1 MKGIYSTLIIGL
13 LVCASLISCSTSK
26 PTASVP
32 AVPAVPAQPK
42 VINLDLTASA
52 RPNAYV
58 NLDYGIR
65 INIKDVRAEF
75 SRNILLKH
83 DNYVTSKPSVI
94 VNPDIMS
101 FVNESLRRHMRTMG
115 FKLESDISS
124 DYMMV
129 VSLKN
134 FNISWLDGIG
144 WSAVVGM
151 DVAVYDHEN
160 RQVYPTVN
168 VSGRSSYKS
177 GGSDYVT
184 ASNVMNTAYAN
195 ALADID
201 WDRIAYFL
209 HRSKSADAEKDKAV
223 HGDGSTA
230 LEHTIIS
237 WEVTSR
243 PAGAD
248 VYWRIISS
256 TPDVKNTNKNYKATT
271 PYESTESF
279 DIKGLTYN
287 NSVDVQIEITCEKP
301 GYLPQRK
308 VFNIRSA
315 TDQKSINAHF
325 TLVKDD
331 N

>member
-13 LVCASLISCSTSK
+13 LVCASLISCSTSR
-26 PTASVP
+26 PTAS
-32 AVPAVPAQPK
+32 VPAVPAQPK

-65 INIKDVRAEF
+65 INIKDVRAES

-129 VSLKN
+129 LSLKN

-230 LEHTIIS
+230 LEHTILS

-256 TPDVKNTNKNYKATT
+256 TPGVKNTNKNYKATT

-287 NSVDVQIEITCEKP
+287 NSGDVQIEITCEKP

-315 TDQKSINAHF
+315 IDQKSINAHF

>member
-13 LVCASLISCSTSK
+13 LVCASLISCSTSR

-65 INIKDVRAEF
+65 INIKDVRAES

-230 LEHTIIS
+230 LEHTILS

-287 NSVDVQIEITCEKP
+287 NSGDVQIEITCEKP

-315 TDQKSINAHF
+315 IDQKSINAHF

>member
-1 MKGIYSTLIIGL
+1 MKRIYSTLIIGL
-13 LVCASLISCSTSK
+13 LICASLVSCGTSK
-26 PTASVP
+26 PTTPS
-32 AVPAVPAQPK
+32 VPAQPK
-42 VINLDLTASA
+42 VINLDLTAPA

-65 INIKDVRAEF
+65 INIKDVRAES

-83 DNYVTSKPSVI
+83 DNYVTSRPSVN

-101 FVNESLRRHMRTMG
+101 FVSESLRRHMRTMG

-129 VSLKN
+129 ISLKN

-177 GGSDYVT
+177 GGSDYIT

-223 HGDGSTA
+223 HGDGNTA
-230 LEHTIIS
+230 LEHTILS

-287 NSVDVQIEITCEKP
+287 NSGDVQIEI
-301 GYLPQRK
+301 
-308 VFNIRSA
+308 S
-315 TDQKSINAHF
+315 
-325 TLVKDD
+325 
-331 N
+331 